1 MTDDNTPT
9 TPGTPP
15 PPEQPGGQPD
25 WVTRGQAGGQ
35 GDGLDPKVGGLLSYL
50 LGWIGGLIMFFTQ
63 KNPEV
68 RFHGAQSVLMNI
80 ALVAVYIVLSILSAI
95 LAFGFGGFALF
106 TLLYSLLGLGALVI
120 WVIMCIKG
128 YNLEHYKLPVIGD
141 MAERWA
147 ASTSTST

>member
-15 PPEQPGGQPD
+15 HEQPGGQPD
-25 WVTRGQAGGQ
+25 WVAQGRAGGQ
-35 GDGLDPKVGGLLSYL
+35 ADGLDPKVGGLLSYL
-50 LGWIGGLIMFFTQ
+50 LGWIGGLIMVFTQ

-68 RFHGAQSVLMNI
+68 RFHGAQSVLLNI

-106 TLLYSLLGLGALVI
+106 TLLYSLIGLAALVL

-147 ASTSTST
+147 ASAST

>member
-15 PPEQPGGQPD
+15 PEQAGGQPD
-25 WVTRGQAGGQ
+25 WVTQGQSGGQ
-35 GDGLDPKVGGLLSYL
+35 GAGLDPKVGGLLSYL

-68 RFHGAQSVLMNI
+68 RFHGAQSVLLNI
-80 ALVAVYIVLSILSAI
+80 ALVAVYIALSILSAI
-95 LAFGFGGFALF
+95 LAIGFGGFALF
-106 TLLYSLLGLGALVI
+106 TLLYSLIGIGALVI

-147 ASTSTST
+147 ASASN